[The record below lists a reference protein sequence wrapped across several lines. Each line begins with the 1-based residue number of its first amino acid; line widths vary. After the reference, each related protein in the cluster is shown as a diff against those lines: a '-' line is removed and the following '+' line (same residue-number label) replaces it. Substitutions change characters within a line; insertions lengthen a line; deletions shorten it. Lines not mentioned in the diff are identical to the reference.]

1 MNFSIQRV
9 DTDDDIK
16 TAFAVNVGSG
26 GNGGSGGGSNGTG
39 GRIKV
44 SCYGQLPGDDNV
56 VGISEAAGRYWDV
69 PDFPASGYLIS
80 GNPQGGTLGAIWH
93 SSSNGV
99 NVVGSTGS
107 NFPLA
112 NNISNN
118 LSNRNIRFSG
128 EGNRFLQIGPLN
140 LTNVDQITMGIIK
153 GNGSNGGDTPEEDLV
168 IFWKPSLD
176 ATSETPL
183 QAIAQAGTIS
193 ASGWVNYS
201 VPLDE
206 NSDAKENGIYLIVRQ
221 TRPDNSGD
229 NDDPA
234 LGDENDNWGLA
245 LFGLRY
251 ATYTDRVFIPTLDAT
266 LPSNEGDCG
275 PEDGIDVVKRIVT
288 ANESNIRF
296 TDGTFKLSASTPVS
310 VTGTAQVQTTL
321 PLVTKYHRSKYLIKA
336 L

>member
-1 MNFSIQRV
+1 
-9 DTDDDIK
+9 
-16 TAFAVNVGSG
+16 
-26 GNGGSGGGSNGTG
+26 
-39 GRIKV
+39 
-44 SCYGQLPGDDNV
+44 
-56 VGISEAAGRYWDV
+56 
-69 PDFPASGYLIS
+69 
-80 GNPQGGTLGAIWH
+80 
-93 SSSNGV
+93 
-99 NVVGSTGS
+99 
-107 NFPLA
+107 
-112 NNISNN
+112 
-118 LSNRNIRFSG
+118 
-128 EGNRFLQIGPLN
+128 
-140 LTNVDQITMGIIK
+140 MGIIK
-153 GNGSNGGDTPEEDLV
+153 GNNSNGGDSPEEDMV
-168 IFWKPSLD
+168 IYWKTGLD

-183 QAIAQAGTIS
+183 QAIAQSGTIS

-201 VPLDE
+201 VPLDV
-206 NSDAKENGIYLIVRQ
+206 NSDARAQGIYLIVRQ

-245 LFGLRY
+245 LFGVRY
-251 ATYTDRVFIPTLDAT
+251 ATYTDRVFVPTLDAT

-310 VTGTAQVQTTL
+310 VTGTAQVQTAL